1 MCAHLNNP
9 CDNCGEGMEFYGE
22 MAERGPGV
30 WAYSHMYP
38 NMPQRALIE
47 QAKSKLTRIEPIH
60 STKTNPKNGRNT
72 RARKRVC
79 TVGLDCTI

>member
-1 MCAHLNNP
+1 MCAHLYNP
-9 CDNCGEGMEFYGE
+9 CENCGDGMEHCGEGI
-22 MAERGPGV
+22 AHGPGI
-30 WAYSHMYP
+30 WAYDFFCP
-38 NMPQRALIE
+38 NMPQRAQIE